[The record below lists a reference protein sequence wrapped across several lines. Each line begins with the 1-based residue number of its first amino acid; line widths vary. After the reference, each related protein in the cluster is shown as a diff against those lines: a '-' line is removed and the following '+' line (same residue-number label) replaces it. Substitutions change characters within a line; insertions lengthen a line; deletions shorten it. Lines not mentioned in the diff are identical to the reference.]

1 MFSSFSINKTD
12 DQRKDPDIN
21 VGEFLP
27 HNATPKARDII
38 IKRDVSA
45 ESGKVM
51 LSFKVLGLS

>member
-21 VGEFLP
+21 VGEFLS

-51 LSFKVLGLS
+51 LSFKYH